1 MLLFSTYPML
11 NLFLRTHLLNLIFK
25 DQVVTQKDLV
35 IVNILVTLLP
45 LSFAIVFPNIGSVLA
60 YGGGAAGFVMIYC
73 LPVMVYLKK
82 KYLQITNPLRAEAV
96 ALNEYRIAKT
106 KHVSSSASTLNISP

>member
-11 NLFLRTHLLNLIFK
+11 NLFLRTHLLNLLFK
-25 DQVVTQKDLV
+25 EQVVTQKDLV

-45 LSFAIVFPNIGSVLA
+45 LSFAIAFPNIGTVLA
-60 YGGGAAGFVMIYC
+60 YGGGAAGFVIIYC

-106 KHVSSSASTLNISP
+106 KQVSSSASTLNISP